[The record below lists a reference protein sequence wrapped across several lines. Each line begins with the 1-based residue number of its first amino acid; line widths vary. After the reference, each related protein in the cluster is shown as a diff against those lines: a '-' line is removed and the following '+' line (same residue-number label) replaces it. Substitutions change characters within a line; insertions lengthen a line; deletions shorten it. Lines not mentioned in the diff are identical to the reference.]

1 MKPAD
6 HDNPHADVYAAEERR
21 TRAMVEGDL
30 SVLSALID
38 DDCRYVHS
46 SGAVDTKATYLEKL
60 QMGEVGYTWI
70 RSSEQVVLDVGAGM
84 AVSHLMEAQLVLSGV
99 SRPYRSQAVAL
110 WRQTPLGLRLAYF
123 QATAL
128 P

>member
-1 MKPAD
+1 
-6 HDNPHADVYAAEERR
+6 
-21 TRAMVEGDL
+21 MVEGDL

-60 QMGEVGYTWI
+60 QTGEVGYTWI
-70 RSSEQVVLDVGAGM
+70 RSSQQVVLDVGGGM